1 VPRNFLKKLQRPV
14 RLKPAETCG
23 WERHFEWGYAARSI
37 SRQLLR
43 MDSVQKHG
51 VCFAKDIKAI
61 QKGARKFRDGKQVGK
76 FSYNTVQD
84 TLLMFEK
91 VGFISPRFTM
101 DEGPYAGLEVFEVY
115 GQKMHDAL
123 CHRAGNI
130 CRYVGWNLPV
140 HRQKGT
146 QSGTQALEK
155 GTQQGTQAGTP
166 VFEKRNPVGNPSKM
180 LQDSQN
186 EQVAPIGHQSD
197 LRNGAPNQ
205 LSQVNH
211 KNQALESSSGQGE
224 PGTPKPKAA
233 FSLSSRP
240 DLTQNQRQPAI
251 TVGVHVGKP
260 VTVKQVSDG
269 ELDIYSVDFDEWL
282 VVEEMCAHVVED
294 WKDQPFL
301 GRETLGDIMGEVMG
315 RIRSRYQMK
324 LPPAWYKVVKKLR
337 AGGPPK
343 LEPGWNPP
351 PPPVTDEG

>member
-1 VPRNFLKKLQRPV
+1 VPRNFLKKLQCPV
-14 RLKPAETCG
+14 HLKPGEQCG
-23 WERHFEWGYAARSI
+23 WERHFEWGFAARSI

-51 VCFAKDIKAI
+51 VCFAKGVKAL
-61 QKGARKFRDGKQVGK
+61 QKNARKFRDGKQVGK

-91 VGFISPRFTM
+91 VGFISPRFLM

-115 GQKMHDAL
+115 GQKMHDEL
-123 CHRAGNI
+123 CERTGNV
-130 CRYVGWNLPV
+130 CRYIGWNLPV

-146 QSGTQALEK
+146 PAGTLLGTQALEK
-155 GTQQGTQAGTP
+155 GTQWGTQPGTP
-166 VFEKRNPVGNPSKM
+166 VFEKRNPTGNPTKTV
-180 LQDSQN
+180 QDSKN
-186 EQVAPIGHQSD
+186 EQVTNIGHQSN

-211 KNQALESSSGQGE
+211 KNQSLQSGEAGSQGE
-224 PGTPKPKAA
+224 PEKPKAVSS
-233 FSLSSRP
+233 SLSSRP
-240 DLTQNQRQPAI
+240 DLTEKI

-269 ELDIYSVDFDEWL
+269 ELDIYSVEFDEWI
-282 VVEEMCAHVVED
+282 VVEEECAHVVED

-315 RIRSRYQMK
+315 RMRSRYGLK

-343 LEPGWNPP
+343 REPGWNPP
-351 PPPVTDEG
+351 PPPVTSER